1 VALWKRLRCG
11 FLSNEWYPD
20 RLNTMKVGLEQGSTQ
35 IAFDLLA
42 NLRSEFWPDV
52 KKKLVRQRL

>member
-1 VALWKRLRCG
+1 
-11 FLSNEWYPD
+11 
-20 RLNTMKVGLEQGSTQ
+20 MKVGVEQGSTQ

-52 KKKLVRQRL
+52 KNKLLRRKP

>member
-1 VALWKRLRCG
+1 
-11 FLSNEWYPD
+11 
-20 RLNTMKVGLEQGSTQ
+20 MKVGLEQGSTQ